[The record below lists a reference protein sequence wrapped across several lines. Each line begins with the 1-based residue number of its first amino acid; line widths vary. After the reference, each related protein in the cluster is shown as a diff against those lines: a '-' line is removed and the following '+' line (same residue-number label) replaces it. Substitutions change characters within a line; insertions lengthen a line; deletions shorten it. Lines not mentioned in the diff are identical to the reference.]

1 MWIVFGVLS
10 VIFTILNWVFA
21 LRKSDKSYLMAL
33 CAISSAALA
42 VLMEYSLVV
51 DWVNRS
57 DWAALLDVVPYIY
70 APIVIYVAVMIIA
83 NIIAPVLQK
92 RRSL

>member
-33 CAISSAALA
+33 CAISFAALS

-70 APIVIYVAVMIIA
+70 VPIVIYVAVMIIA
-83 NIIAPVLQK
+83 NITAPVLQK
-92 RRSL
+92 RRSS